1 MEGLILLF
9 LVVVVM
15 VFVIPAVALAKASR
29 ALRAIEE
36 LKQRLLMLEAR
47 LHRSSEDAPATPP
60 KIVTQPKP
68 AAPII
73 PSVLVPPP
81 LPVTAVPPPI
91 PETQPITPV
100 EEVQMGTAPPPARTI
115 DWEQFMGAKMFAWV
129 GGFALFLGVA
139 FFVKYSF
146 EHNLISPEL
155 RVAIGFL
162 AGMALVVGGAT
173 LKRKENIVT
182 AQTLCATGILI
193 LYSVTFACRSFYHFP
208 FFGLIPTFALMSLI
222 TAAAFLLAVRMDA
235 LVVAIL
241 GIAGGFLTPVLLS
254 TGQDN
259 PAGLFGYIALLDI
272 GLLAIAR
279 RKEWSSLPIL
289 GAVGTVLMQ
298 IAWVGNF
305 FLHGQYFAGNK
316 TLIPMA
322 VFLGFEIL
330 FLFAALTTSRPG
342 KLDTAISGAGLA
354 VGAFAMFWGFYFF
367 SFTTIGS
374 RPVLILSYLFLVDA
388 ALLGLVIAKK
398 YFARLIAVVGIAA
411 FIFLGLWTNDYLT
424 AHNLY
429 IALGAYFVFALL
441 HSSLPIVLQKLGKA
455 TPPWS
460 VHLFPAATL
469 LLVLLPIFKLA
480 TSSFLVWP
488 LVLCV
493 DVIALLAAAMT
504 GMLAAVAIVLVLTL
518 VALGAWMLQIPPVLT
533 GFSSSL
539 LLLAGFSIFFVAAA
553 AWISRRLLQTE
564 KPGEPGNIFGEF
576 AAPPNF
582 AIQLPALA
590 ATLPF
595 LLLVMATLRLPL
607 ANPSPVFGLALLL
620 VALLL
625 GLTKIFSLDLL
636 ACVAL
641 GSTILLGHAW
651 HFTHFQKE
659 HTGIPILWYLGFTVI
674 FTIFPFIFHRQFA
687 RKSTVWASAALAAPL
702 HFYLVYNV
710 VHTTHPSSGMLG
722 LVPAAFAIP
731 SLLGLVALL
740 RLTPKE
746 SPARNAQLALF
757 GGAAL
762 FFITL
767 IFPIQFDR
775 QWITLGWALEG
786 AALCWLFHRVPHP
799 GLRIAGVGLLLVCFA
814 RLVCNP
820 TVLAY
825 HARAATPIFNWYLYT
840 YGIVAISFM
849 VAARLLAPPRNLV
862 LNQNAPPLLN
872 SCGAILAF
880 VLLNIEIADYFS
892 TPGAYELTF
901 QFTGNFARDM
911 SYSIAWA
918 LFALLL
924 LIIGIRKHTR
934 GARYAGLAL
943 FCVVLLKLFFHD
955 LSQLQQLYRIAA
967 FIVVAIIAI
976 VASFLYQRFLS
987 QPQKQ

>member
-15 VFVIPAVALAKASR
+15 VFVVPAVALAKASR
-29 ALRAIEE
+29 ASRAIEE

-47 LHRSSEDAPATPP
+47 LHRASEDAPATPP
-60 KIVTQPKP
+60 EIVTQPKP

-73 PSVLVPPP
+73 SPVSVPPP

-91 PETQPITPV
+91 PETKPIIPV
-100 EEVQMGTAPPPARTI
+100 ERVQIGSALPPPRTI
-115 DWEQFMGAKMFAWV
+115 DWEQFMGAKMFAWI
-129 GGFALFLGVA
+129 GGFAFFLGVA

-146 EHNLISPEL
+146 EHNLIPPEL

-162 AGMALVVGGAT
+162 TGIALVIGGAA
-173 LKRKENIVT
+173 LKRKENVVT

-193 LYSVTFACRSFYHFP
+193 LDAVTFACRSFYHFP

-235 LVVAIL
+235 RVVAIL

-259 PAGLFGYIALLDI
+259 PSGLFGYIALLDI
-272 GLLAIAR
+272 GLLAVAR

-289 GAVGTVLMQ
+289 GAVGTALMQ

-316 TLIPMA
+316 TLIPMT

-330 FLFAALTTSRPG
+330 FLVAALTTSRAG
-342 KLDTAISGAGLA
+342 KLDTAISGAALA
-354 VGAFAMFWGFYFF
+354 VGAFAMLWAFYFF

-388 ALLGLVIAKK
+388 AVLGLAIAKK
-398 YFARLIAVVGIAA
+398 YLARLIAVVGIAA

-424 AHNLY
+424 PHNLY

-441 HSSLPIVLQKLGKA
+441 HSSLPIVMQRLGKA

-469 LLVLLPIFKLA
+469 LLVLLPTFKLA
-480 TSSFLVWP
+480 TASFLVWP

-539 LLLAGFSIFFVAAA
+539 FLLAGFSIFFVATA
-553 AWISRRLLQTE
+553 AWISRRLLQYE
-564 KPGEPGNIFGEF
+564 PGEPGNVFGEF
-576 AAPPNF
+576 AAPANF
-582 AIQLPALA
+582 AVQPPALA

-620 VALLL
+620 VVLLL
-625 GLTKIFSLDLL
+625 GLAKIFSLDLL

-641 GSTILLGHAW
+641 GSTILLEHAW
-651 HFTHFQKE
+651 HFAHFKKE
-659 HTGIPILWYLGFTVI
+659 DAGIPILWYLGFTAV

-687 RKSTVWASAALAAPL
+687 RKSAVWASAALAAPL
-702 HFYLVYNV
+702 HFYLVYDV
-710 VHTTHPSSGMLG
+710 VRATHPNSGMLG

-731 SLLGLVALL
+731 SLLGLAALL
-740 RLTPKE
+740 RLTPKD

-762 FFITL
+762 FF
-767 IFPIQFDR
+767 
-775 QWITLGWALEG
+775 
-786 AALCWLFHRVPHP
+786 
-799 GLRIAGVGLLLVCFA
+799 
-814 RLVCNP
+814 
-820 TVLAY
+820 
-825 HARAATPIFNWYLYT
+825 LY
-840 YGIVAISFM
+840 F
-849 VAARLLAPPRNLV
+849 
-862 LNQNAPPLLN
+862 
-872 SCGAILAF
+872 
-880 VLLNIEIADYFS
+880 YFS
-892 TPGAYELTF
+892 NPI
-901 QFTGNFARDM
+901 R
-911 SYSIAWA
+911 SA
-918 LFALLL
+918 L
-924 LIIGIRKHTR
+924 
-934 GARYAGLAL
+934 
-943 FCVVLLKLFFHD
+943 V
-955 LSQLQQLYRIAA
+955 Q
-967 FIVVAIIAI
+967 
-976 VASFLYQRFLS
+976 
-987 QPQKQ
+987 